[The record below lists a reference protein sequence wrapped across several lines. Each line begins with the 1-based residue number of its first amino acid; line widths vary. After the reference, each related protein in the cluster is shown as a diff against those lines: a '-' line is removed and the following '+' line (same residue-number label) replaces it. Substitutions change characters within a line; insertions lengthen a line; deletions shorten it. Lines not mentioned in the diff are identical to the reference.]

1 MGIEFTLG
9 YMSHEARRES
19 ASNVVNMPTTE
30 APGNG
35 SQLYSGQDPFS
46 QEISRRKL
54 FKLGAAGVATLTIGD
69 SLRKLVFPEASRA
82 AETVPFTKFED
93 VPEDYPYHEAI
104 MGMKAAGII
113 DGYLIDGKY
122 YFKPEDSVK
131 RAQFAKMIV
140 GTMELPVSEQDV
152 CNFTDVEKPTDSL
165 YPDNYIAV
173 AAENG
178 ITKGITLTEFGPYKE
193 INRAQVITMMVRAA
207 QNLNPGAL
215 RVPPGG
221 YESIK
226 GDFDPT
232 HAQNLTTAEYN
243 GLTAGLVG
251 YEYGSDW
258 SPWAPAT
265 RGECAQMLWNL
276 KQKIEN
282 APDGVK
288 GLEGSLISITLQELL
303 QNKEP
308 ETFSTADIKDSEER
322 RRLDALYEQYH
333 QGEMIRV
340 VGDTNRGDEMN
351 AVVASEPIIFN
362 SNGNISRLDIDG
374 YGMHTRIKNGKEV
387 PFYGTYVYKGVTF
400 EGTDNPD
407 DFVMV
412 FENPETGKIF
422 PMQANLD
429 ENDGNNTSLR
439 INNLKKAEQDL
450 DGFRGEKYRLFY
462 QLKNGLKLSDFIK
475 EGDFVMFFAGSD
487 FNGNVTRNSNGLYKL
502 GGLSVFR
509 FEGYDQLKQQLER

>member
-1 MGIEFTLG
+1 
-9 YMSHEARRES
+9 MSLEARPKT
-19 ASNVVNMPTTE
+19 ASNVGNMSAAKTL
-30 APGNG
+30 GNE
-35 SQLYSGQDPFS
+35 SRLSLGQNPFNK
-46 QEISRRKL
+46 EISRREL

-69 SLRKLVFPEASRA
+69 SLKKLVFPEASSA

-104 MGMKAAGII
+104 IGMKDAGII

-140 GTMELPVSEQDV
+140 GVEKLPVSETDV

-173 AAENG
+173 AAKNG
-178 ITKGITLTEFGPYKE
+178 ITKGITPTEFGPYKE
-193 INRAQVITMMVRAA
+193 IKRAHVTTMMVRAA
-207 QNLNPGAL
+207 QNLEPGVL
-215 RVPPGG
+215 RNPPGG

-226 GDFDPT
+226 GNFDPT
-232 HAQNLTTAEYN
+232 HAQNLATAEYN

-282 APDGVK
+282 APDGIK
-288 GLEGSLISITLQELL
+288 GLEGSLITITLQELL

-308 ETFSTADIKDSEER
+308 EVFTTVKIIDSEER
-322 RRLDALYEQYH
+322 RRLDTLYEGYH

-340 VGDTNRGDEMN
+340 VGDANRGDEMN
-351 AVVASEPIIFN
+351 AVVASAPIIFN
-362 SNGNISRLDIDG
+362 SNGYTFRYDIEG
-374 YGMHTRIKNGKEV
+374 YGMHMRDNNGKEV
-387 PFYGTYVYKGVTF
+387 PSYGTYVYKGVTL
-400 EGTDNPD
+400 EGADSPG

-412 FENPETGKIF
+412 FENPETGRIF

-439 INNLKKAEQDL
+439 INNLKANEQDL

-462 QLKNGLKLSDFIK
+462 QLEHGLELVDFIK
-475 EGDFVMFFAGSD
+475 EGDSVMVFAGSD
-487 FNGNVTRNSNGLYKL
+487 FNGDIARNSKGLYKVS
-502 GGLSVFR
+502 GLSVFR